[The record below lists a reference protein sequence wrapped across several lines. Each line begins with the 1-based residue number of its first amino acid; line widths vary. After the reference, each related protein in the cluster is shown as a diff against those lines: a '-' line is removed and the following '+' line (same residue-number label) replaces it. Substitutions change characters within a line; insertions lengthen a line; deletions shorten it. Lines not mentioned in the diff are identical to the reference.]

1 MIRSVAEPR
10 REGAPALELAP
21 GSDDPR
27 RVGIRGTKRS
37 SAALRGAKLTDRQ
50 RSARWAELVDAMNSA
65 TPEEV
70 LSQLRASKLDIDDA
84 PPHCLRPLVFA
95 LAIGRV
101 DIACSLLENGADPN
115 PRPGDHAS
123 PLSAAVMSLNSA
135 GAIEVMERMLQAHA
149 NINARGTDGF
159 TPLLRAVWD
168 ARSDLIPF
176 LLQRGADPRLGFL
189 GGMSPLHLAAR
200 RQDAALVTQLLSA
213 GGNPHDVADA
223 ELELGAREHQPD
235 RIREARAR
243 GGSLGPPLFP
253 LATAL
258 QSSAAL
264 SGDLS
269 TATLLLELG
278 ADTNLPR
285 EAPPLVTASAEGRS
299 AIVRLLLDHGARPD
313 LRNSS
318 GKSALKAA
326 LLRIP
331 DAETLHLLLS
341 RVAGLSRSK
350 AAEALG
356 TTTAM
361 VQRAEAYLRVSR

>member
-1 MIRSVAEPR
+1 
-10 REGAPALELAP
+10 
-21 GSDDPR
+21 
-27 RVGIRGTKRS
+27 
-37 SAALRGAKLTDRQ
+37 
-50 RSARWAELVDAMNSA
+50 
-65 TPEEV
+65 
-70 LSQLRASKLDIDDA
+70 
-84 PPHCLRPLVFA
+84 
-95 LAIGRV
+95 
-101 DIACSLLENGADPN
+101 
-115 PRPGDHAS
+115 
-123 PLSAAVMSLNSA
+123 
-135 GAIEVMERMLQAHA
+135 MERMLQAHA